1 MTRSTGMLLGI
12 GIAGCAGPAADDTS
26 FCTDAPIATYE
37 TFGKGFMTQNCQTCH
52 ASTQT
57 DREGA
62 PDGVYF
68 DTAAQVW
75 ELKDRVLARS
85 ATATPEMPPLGG
97 TTDDDRYLL
106 EVWLT
111 CGVEGE

>member
-1 MTRSTGMLLGI
+1 MSRSIGLLLGI
-12 GIAGCAGPAADDTS
+12 GLAGCAGPAADDTS

-62 PDGVYF
+62 PDDVAF
-68 DTAAQVW
+68 DTAAAVW
-75 ELKDRVLARS
+75 ALKDRVLAR
-85 ATATPEMPPLGG
+85 AAIDTPDMPPLGG
-97 TTDDDRYLL
+97 TTEDDRYLL